1 MKHAG
6 APFRLFHTVD
16 FPFSISLHSCA
27 CAWHQLC
34 PGSPLVSTCRG
45 FLLSWN
51 LFYSWCYNII
61 CIDTQS
67 TVCFSHPG
75 AVGLLKSSL
84 SLPLSKDLQGCQ
96 EVPDL
101 SSSYCKALL
110 GFFHIWRARSWV
122 IAVSRS
128 WVMLDFLLWFGML
141 LMVPGTSLILDPFPP
156 VSVATGPPGNALMT
170 FHFLNCVS
178 SCRERKA
185 SYKWSSP
192 TWMAL
197 LCIWLLCRF
206 SQGREYLELSVTG
219 IDNKGMGNTCRG
231 TDWLPKIISWNQSH
245 ACLVVQR
252 LELQSLSD
260 CAHCWE
266 LCILW

>member
-1 MKHAG
+1 MLV
-6 APFRLFHTVD
+6 PLLD
-16 FPFSISLHSCA
+16 FSILWASLLPFPCTGVPV
-27 CAWHQLC
+27 
-34 PGSPLVSTCRG
+34 PGTKFAQDHHLYPPAEASYWVEIYFIPDATILFALIPSPQFVSVILVRWAFWNPVWASPYQRTCKVVRKFQTSAAVTARHCWAFSTSEG
-45 FLLSWN
+45 
-51 LFYSWCYNII
+51 
-61 CIDTQS
+61 Q
-67 TVCFSHPG
+67 
-75 AVGLLKSSL
+75 
-84 SLPLSKDLQGCQ
+84 
-96 EVPDL
+96 
-101 SSSYCKALL
+101 
-110 GFFHIWRARSWV
+110 RSWV
-122 IAVSRS
+122 IAVGRS

-197 LCIWLLCRF
+197 LCIWLLCGF

-231 TDWLPKIISWNQSH
+231 TGWLPKIISWNQSH
-245 ACLVVQR
+245 ACLVAQR

-266 LCILW
+266 LYILW